1 MDVLR
6 DYLALHL
13 RADEPTA
20 PLFPAFRLTPPKQ
33 TGVRRRRTRVR
44 AGQGHRQADA
54 LAALTVDDAEQRLD
68 LDWSSPVRH
77 QNFYKSVF
85 RPAVLRAG
93 TVPTALKFHALRHAY
108 ASLCV
113 AAGIPPLE
121 IARFM
126 GHAKVTTTL
135 SVYAHLFEDDHTDAM
150 SALGA
155 MGTPA
160 TGENVVRMRV

>member
-1 MDVLR
+1 MD
-6 DYLALHL
+6 
-13 RADEPTA
+13 E
-20 PLFPAFRLTPPKQ
+20 
-33 TGVRRRRTRVR
+33 
-44 AGQGHRQADA
+44 
-54 LAALTVDDAEQRLD
+54 AEQRLD
-68 LDWSSPVRH
+68 LYWSSPVRH
-77 QNFYKSVF
+77 QNCYKAVF

-93 TVPTALKFHALRHAY
+93 TVPTAVKFHALRHTY

-126 GHAKVTTTL
+126 GHSKVTTTL
-135 SVYAHLFEDDHTDAM
+135 SVYAHLFEVDHTDAM
-150 SALGA
+150 HALGA